1 MKVCDIM
8 SSRVVS
14 IGQNEPVSAAARLL
28 KRCNIGSVPVCD
40 DKGRLRG
47 MLTDRDIVTRCV
59 ASGADPQDT
68 KVAEIMS
75 RGIITASPFDELDAA
90 VERMTADQVRRLPVL
105 DDGRLVGMLT
115 LCDMAR
121 SCSCEME
128 AASAL
133 TEISSNFRRK

>member
-1 MKVCDIM
+1 M
-8 SSRVVS
+8 
-14 IGQNEPVSAAARLL
+14 